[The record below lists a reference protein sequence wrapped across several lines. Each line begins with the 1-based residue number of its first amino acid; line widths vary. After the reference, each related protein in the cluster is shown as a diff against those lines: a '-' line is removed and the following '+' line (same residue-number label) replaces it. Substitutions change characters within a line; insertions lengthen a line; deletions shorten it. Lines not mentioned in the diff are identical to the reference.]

1 MTTSGA
7 APPGPRVVSVDEAL
21 ADLAQVN
28 SEIRHKG
35 CIEGDG
41 FTVGLIS
48 FNATGAADPKQI
60 VHDDKDVVC
69 HVLRGRGRLRAAGK
83 TTRLRPGLLCHI
95 PRGVP
100 HDFAAERGELVL
112 CYSLI
117 TTRR

>member
-1 MTTSGA
+1 MSNGTPHGTKI
-7 APPGPRVVSVDEAL
+7 VDVDEAL
-21 ADLAQVN
+21 AELAAIN

-41 FTVGLIS
+41 FNVGLVS
-48 FNATGAADPKQI
+48 FSPTTTTDPKQI

-69 HVLRGRGRLRAAGK
+69 HVLRGRGRLRASGEV
-83 TTRLRPGLLCHI
+83 TRLRPGMLCHI

-100 HDFAAERGELVL
+100 HDFAAEGDELVL

-117 TTRR
+117 TTQR

>member
-1 MTTSGA
+1 MSNHAPSG
-7 APPGPRVVSVDEAL
+7 PKIVNVDEAL
-21 ADLAQVN
+21 AELAAIN

-41 FTVGLIS
+41 FNVGLVS
-48 FNATGAADPKQI
+48 FSATGTADPKQI

-69 HVLRGRGRLRAAGK
+69 HVLRGQGRLRAGREI
-83 TTRLRPGLLCHI
+83 TPLGPGMLCHI

-100 HDFAAERGELVL
+100 HDFAAEDGELVL

-117 TTRR
+117 TTSR

>member
-1 MTTSGA
+1 MSSET
-7 APPGPRVVSVDEAL
+7 PPGPTIVNVDEAL
-21 ADLAQVN
+21 TELAAVN

-35 CIEGDG
+35 CIDGEG
-41 FTVGLIS
+41 FNVGLVS
-48 FNATGAADPKQI
+48 FAATSTSDPKQI

-69 HVLRGRGRLRAAGK
+69 HVLRGRGRLRAGGEI
-83 TTRLRPGLLCHI
+83 TLLGPGMLCHI

-100 HDFAAERGELVL
+100 HDFAAEAGELVL

>member
-1 MTTSGA
+1 MSSGA
-7 APPGPRVVSVDEAL
+7 PSGPTIVNVDEAL
-21 ADLAQVN
+21 TELAAIN

-41 FTVGLIS
+41 FNVGLVS
-48 FNATGAADPKQI
+48 FSAAAASDPRQI

-69 HVLRGRGRLRAAGK
+69 HVLRGRGRLRAAGEVTK
-83 TTRLRPGLLCHI
+83 LGPGMLCHI

-100 HDFAAERGELVL
+100 HDFAAEAGELVL

-117 TTRR
+117 TTRP

>member
-1 MTTSGA
+1 MSSD
-7 APPGPRVVSVDEAL
+7 APSGPRIVNVDEAL
-21 ADLAQVN
+21 AELAEIN

-41 FTVGLIS
+41 FNVGLIS
-48 FNATGAADPKQI
+48 FSATAAADPRQI

-69 HVLRGRGRLRAAGK
+69 HVLRGHGRLRAAGEI
-83 TTRLRPGLLCHI
+83 TRLGPGMLCHV

-100 HDFAAERGELVL
+100 HDFAAEEGELVL